1 MSVKYTAESST
12 TQRDFNPYLLSSKY
26 AGATRPIKIPLR
38 FKNLKSKTKYKVFL
52 QNDEGTRFEDI
63 TRFCIPFGKSII
75 DNNDVAFFDEFVS
88 DNTGELFI
96 QVKPFG
102 TDNVSLDQSD
112 WDKHWRYI
120 TTKTGAVD
128 VGRKNF
134 VIVES
139 SRVAGATTDEKVK
152 IFTGRSFPA
161 SLSTETEPKT
171 RQRKVKQQLPFDFVQ
186 TFYVDPNKVDNSTT
200 VDITDITLYFR
211 NQPFRDQN
219 KSNRKDPGVTVALV
233 DIEDGV
239 PVTDKQYEDS
249 IVTKSWS
256 FITPSS
262 DASAQSVFT
271 FRSPVT
277 LEAGRFYGIC
287 VMFDDK
293 DYILWQSRRGF
304 VLVNSEE
311 ISPGPGKEHRGTL
324 YERTN
329 AQSTLADSSFDTVF
343 TERKDSDLKFDIH
356 VAEYDLNSDFD
367 IEFVNINQEFLE
379 ISNTSNNWFAGE
391 NVYKDVANTETSVTA
406 NAGEFT
412 VTGTNTTFKST
423 LSRDLKVILDDG
435 NNKQVLKVA
444 RVVSNTEIQVT
455 ESSRFTMTSAGLK
468 VTPIAEVDHYDLGSQ
483 LLFLKK
489 SSATSSN
496 FFDSGDNIIGVES
509 NETAT
514 IVRVA
519 SFPISLFS
527 TNFDLN
533 LPNDYRVTGTYQLSE
548 VNGNTVTINSN
559 ENDVNF
565 FQPNYIQDYDAV
577 ISSRSLEAKNEA
589 TLFDQDEDP
598 STSDAKSL
606 KLKLDFLYDGEESG
620 STSYR
625 SPVIDM
631 SHVSL
636 ATRQWRINND
646 ATNEHTDNGNALS
659 KHISKRLTLSE
670 GQEAEDIRLIQNA
683 YRPLGTDIK
692 VYAKIINTEDPDS
705 FDDKNWTELTRISG
719 ENQFS
724 EKDNVSDYREY
735 EYSFPTEIPTTDTLD
750 GTVTLSNTAVVTG
763 VGTTFTSDLSSGDV
777 IKVYSP
783 FFEDNYGFF
792 SIVSVD
798 SDTQLT
804 LNEPTT
810 DIDLTGTG
818 FKIDTTETPHTAYL
832 NPLNLN
838 VVRYFGQNGESYD
851 GYSSVA
857 IKTVLLSEDSR
868 LTPRVDDNRVVSVSA

>member
-1 MSVKYTAESST
+1 MSVKHTAETSKT
-12 TQRDFNPYLLSSKY
+12 KRDFNPYLLSSKY
-26 AGATRPIKIPLR
+26 AGAKRPIKIPLR

-63 TRFCIPFGKSII
+63 TKFCTPFGKSIR
-75 DNNDVAFFDEFVS
+75 DNNDVQFFDEFVS
-88 DNTGELFI
+88 DDTGELFV

-102 TDNVSLDQSD
+102 TDNVSLDNSD

-139 SRVAGATTDEKVK
+139 SRVAGATTDEKIK
-152 IFTGRSFPA
+152 ILTGRSFPA
-161 SLSTETEPKT
+161 SLSNETEPKT
-171 RQRKVKQQLPFDFVQ
+171 RQRKIKQQLPFDFIQ
-186 TFYVDPNKVDNSTT
+186 TFYVDPNKVENSPT
-200 VDITDITLYFR
+200 VDITDVTLYFR
-211 NQPFRDQN
+211 NQPFRDRN
-219 KSNRKDPGVTVALV
+219 KSNRKNPGVTVALV
-233 DIEDGV
+233 DVEDGV

-249 IVTKSWS
+249 VVTQAWS

-262 DASAQSVFT
+262 DASAQTVFT
-271 FRSPVT
+271 FKSPVT

-287 VMFDDK
+287 IMFDDT

-329 AQSTLADSSFDTVF
+329 AQATVADSSFDTVF

-356 VAEYDLNSDFD
+356 FAEYDLDSDFD

-379 ISNTSNNWFAGE
+379 ISNTTNGWFAGE
-391 NVYKDVANTETSVTA
+391 HVYKDVANTETSVSIA
-406 NAGEFT
+406 AGENT
-412 VTGTNTTFKST
+412 LIGMGTTFTNS
-423 LSRDLKVILDDG
+423 LSRDLKVVLDDG
-435 NNKQVLKVA
+435 SNKEVVKVL
-444 RVVSNTEIQVT
+444 RVISNTEVRVT
-455 ESSRFTMTSAGLK
+455 ESSRFTMSAAGLK
-468 VTPIAEVDHYDLGSQ
+468 VTPVAEVDHYDLNSR

-496 FFDSGDNIIGVES
+496 FFDDGDTIIGIES
-509 NETAT
+509 NESAT
-514 IVRVA
+514 IDRVA

-527 TNFDLN
+527 TNLDLS

-559 ENDVNF
+559 ETDVNF
-565 FQPNYIQDYDAV
+565 FQPNYVQDYDAV
-577 ISSRSLEAKNEA
+577 ISSRSLEARNEA

-598 STSDAKSL
+598 STSDAKSF
-606 KLKLDFLYDGEESG
+606 KFSLDFQYDGTESY
-620 STSYR
+620 SYR
-625 SPVIDM
+625 SPMINM
-631 SHVSL
+631 NHVSL

-646 ATNEHTDNGNALS
+646 ATNEHTNNGNALS
-659 KHISKRLTLSE
+659 KHISKRLTLAE

-692 VYAKIINTEDPDS
+692 VYAKIINTEDPES
-705 FDDKNWTELTRISG
+705 FDDKNWTELKRISG
-719 ENQFS
+719 ENRFS
-724 EKDNVSDYREY
+724 EKDNVADYREY
-735 EYSFPTEIPTTDTLD
+735 EYSFPDVIPSASTLD
-750 GTVTLSNTAVVTG
+750 GSVTTSSNSAVVTG
-763 VGTTFTSDLSSGDV
+763 SGTSFTSDLSSGDV
-777 IKVYSP
+777 IKLYSP
-783 FFEDNYGFF
+783 FFENNYGFF

-798 SDTQLT
+798 SNTQLT
-804 LNEPTT
+804 LNEAITNN
-810 DIDLTGTG
+810 DIVGTG

-838 VVRYFGQNGESYD
+838 VVRYFGNNGESYD
-851 GYSSVA
+851 GYSTVA
-857 IKTVLLSEDSR
+857 IKTVLLSEDSL
-868 LTPRVDDNRVVSVSA
+868 LTPRVDDNRVISVSA